1 MSTIKKYMKLHL
13 YEIDEDVFSSD
24 EEMKNAIEK
33 LTKTI
38 MSLPYNQLSQTQ
50 AKQTAINALLGI
62 NYLSELDEEI
72 KTGNHHYYSED
83 ATIVKNMSPE
93 EQRIANYNKSELKSY
108 TLVKTIK
115 SARRW

>member
-1 MSTIKKYMKLHL
+1 MSNIKKYMKLRL

-33 LTKTI
+33 ITKTI
-38 MSLPYNQLSQTQ
+38 LSLSYNKMSPTQ

-62 NYLSELDEEI
+62 NFLSELDEEI
-72 KTGNHHYYSED
+72 KSGCHHYYSED

-93 EQRIANYNKSELKSY
+93 EKRITNISKRELKSY
-108 TLVKTIK
+108 TTIRTLK
-115 SARRW
+115 DSRRW